1 MNLKQ
6 RIPKEFYKLFRTKN
20 MEAYM
25 LFLTAIY
32 EENNERYASFGL
44 TTEECRAIVEE
55 TILKMKIQWQEETE
69 ESFTEEAIQTAALG
83 DRENELS
90 DASPSAIVNRLV
102 SWGWLMSDYDEK
114 QNRYILSFPE
124 YSQLFVE
131 LFVKLQQED
140 DGMERESILSIY
152 SALYTYHTDTDRNR
166 DILKT
171 ALHTAKRL
179 GQMLSN
185 MQDGMRVYFEKL
197 AGQKDFIGIQKVL
210 VDEINNDDSKKYA
223 ILTTT
228 DSFYRYKE
236 AVRELISQILE
247 ESADNEAV
255 SRLVYEIEHE
265 FHRIERKYN
274 KLIEQKAVFAR
285 RALARIHYIMQEGVG
300 DENGTLSLLRL
311 LDERENSD
319 EILADLSKRM
329 ALTTQFRVMNDQS
342 LYQKRTMVES
352 EFLPVSTED
361 TAHGTEEEL
370 SDFVPRPLYTK
381 KEMEAF
387 LQKNTQDGS
396 FVTSEDT
403 VSSIEDL
410 EKLLFLW
417 QEVTDDRLGED
428 LIELDGELHGAQGFA
443 FSKLVIKER
452 ETTDV

>member
-20 MEAYM
+20 MDAYM

-69 ESFTEEAIQTAALG
+69 ESFTEEAVQTATLG

-152 SALYTYHTDTDRNR
+152 SALYTYHMDTDRNR

-171 ALHTAKRL
+171 ALHTSKRL

-210 VDEINNDDSKKYA
+210 VDEINNNDSKKYA

-236 AVRELISQILE
+236 AVKELISQILE
-247 ESADNEAV
+247 ESVDNEAV

-265 FHRIERKYN
+265 FDMIERKYN

-300 DENGTLSLLRL
+300 DENGMISLLRL
-311 LDERENSD
+311 LDEHENSD
-319 EILADLSKRM
+319 AILTDLSEHM
-329 ALTTQFRVMNDQS
+329 AFTTQFRVMNDQS
-342 LYQKRTMVES
+342 LYQKRTIVES
-352 EFLPVSTED
+352 EFIPVSPED
-361 TAHGTEEEL
+361 TVHGTEEEL

-396 FVTSEDT
+396 FVTSENT

-428 LIELDGELHGAQGFA
+428 LIELDGELHGEQGFA